1 MPATKRFPPAP
12 DSLFSMDAGGEQSRD
27 EELVLALTPFQLIMA
42 LIGLIIVIYAM
53 RMRRA
58 R

>member
-1 MPATKRFPPAP
+1 
-12 DSLFSMDAGGEQSRD
+12 MDAGGEQSRD

>member
-1 MPATKRFPPAP
+1 
-12 DSLFSMDAGGEQSRD
+12 MDFYGEKSRD
-27 EELVLALTPFQLIMA
+27 EDLVLALTPVQLVA
-42 LIGLIIVIYAM
+42 VLLGLIVVIYAM